1 MLQMQEAK
9 YLFGG
14 WCKMLLS
21 LLLLHEDLLLHVLG
35 IAGQTVGVEVV
46 VAMGLCEGFFLLSK
60 EKGIFEGFIRKE
72 CNHPAELG
80 FYFHV
85 SGIHRELVLVL
96 AEPPTSSLG
105 LHLHSLSNYWD
116 TASVSNVRNTPDVKM
131 QRFYDLF
138 LCICFCVT
146 SNVPI

>member
-1 MLQMQEAK
+1 MLQGSLQEAK

-14 WCKMLLS
+14 PCKMLLS
-21 LLLLHEDLLLHVLG
+21 LLLLHEDLFLHVLG

-46 VAMGLCEGFFLLSK
+46 VAMGLCEGFFLLSR

-72 CNHPAELG
+72 CNHPNELG

-96 AEPPTSSLG
+96 AEPPNTFSWAASPLPQQLLG
-105 LHLHSLSNYWD
+105 HY
-116 TASVSNVRNTPDVKM
+116 
-131 QRFYDLF
+131 F
-138 LCICFCVT
+138 CFKC
-146 SNVPI
+146 